1 MDKLPESQEQILV
14 LQEEINRLRYENRM
28 LRRDAEF
35 FYIFLENTSD
45 YIYIKDRKHRFLFLS
60 QAFARLTRH
69 KHWRELIGKTDYDI
83 FPKDTAELY
92 FEEQRRVI
100 KEGKELIDI
109 EEPYYDLNGK
119 LCWVST
125 NKKPIFDAQ
134 GEIKGL
140 IGISR
145 DITVRKKLEEELKKK
160 AYFDTLTGLVSREM
174 FFAQASKLLKLS
186 KRNNQ
191 SSIIIFIDID
201 DFKSINDNYGHSAGD
216 YVLVTVADRLQNGFR
231 ETDIISRFGGDEFVA
246 ILPSATH
253 SNLAYLAKKVIDNI
267 SNPIYFNG
275 TKLTISC
282 SMGIA
287 CFPRHGDNIQ
297 ELTDRADS
305 AMYEAKRKGKN
316 NFKFLS

>member
-1 MDKLPESQEQILV
+1 MNKLSESQKQIIV
-14 LQEEINRLRYENRM
+14 LQEEINRLSDENRM
-28 LRRDAEF
+28 LRRDTRYF
-35 FYIFLENTSD
+35 QDFLENTSD
-45 YIYIKDRKHRFLFLS
+45 YIYIKDKNHRFLFLS
-60 QAFARLTRH
+60 QAFARLTNH

-92 FEEQRRVI
+92 FKEQRRVI
-100 KEGKELIDI
+100 EEGKELIDI
-109 EEPYYDLNGK
+109 EEPYYDPDGK

-125 NKKPIFDAQ
+125 NKKPIFNAQ

-174 FFAQASKLLKLS
+174 FFVQASQVLRLS

-216 YVLVTVADRLQNGFR
+216 YVLVAVADRLQNSFR
-231 ETDIISRFGGDEFVA
+231 ETDIICRFGGDEFVA

-253 SNLAYLAKKVIDNI
+253 NNLAYLAKKIIDNI
-267 SNPIYFNG
+267 SNPIYFDG
-275 TKLTISC
+275 KKLTISC

-297 ELTDRADS
+297 ELTDRADC